1 MDRRDQKKLIRNLG
15 RLVAET
21 PTDPVVQYLVD
32 KNILTS
38 ELAED
43 ILYQNTSRNKIGQL
57 VFTLARR
64 GPKAFGG
71 FVEALRFNDCE
82 ELAEALKCN

>member
-64 GPKAFGG
+64 EDPKPLEDSSKLSDSTT
-71 FVEALRFNDCE
+71 VRN
-82 ELAEALKCN
+82 